1 MRSGDKGQQHML
13 GGKKGCLF
21 PSIPALPDAILDSTH
36 MLDSRGQPSLPQNA
50 SRCQAKTA
58 SALPPQ
64 DGQQQGELSE
74 DTISPELDQ
83 CSA

>member
-21 PSIPALPDAILDSTH
+21 PSIPALPAATLDSTH
-36 MLDSRGQPSLPQNA
+36 MSDSRATLTTPECFKMSGQDCFCHSPS
-50 SRCQAKTA
+50 
-58 SALPPQ
+58 
-64 DGQQQGELSE
+64 GWQQQGELSE
-74 DTISPELDQ
+74 GTISPELDQ